1 MRVENRMQKD
11 LITITKGESIKTAI
25 DLIRERRIRHLPV
38 VEGKE
43 LVGILTERDVRPFYP
58 ASVSFLAGR
67 ASDIGDLLDRLEK
80 TKVEEIMV
88 KEVTTVKPDNTF
100 EYASHLLHEK
110 KIGALPVVKGK
121 ELVGI
126 ITESDILDAFLEVL
140 GTKTPSSLLE
150 IETSNRSGTLEGV
163 CRIARDH
170 NAEVISTYTTPASRG
185 GTERNLVIRL
195 NIPHADHL
203 VGELQKEGCKV
214 LSCTTSG

>member
-58 ASVSFLAGR
+58 A
-67 ASDIGDLLDRLEK
+67 
-80 TKVEEIMV
+80 
-88 KEVTTVKPDNTF
+88 
-100 EYASHLLHEK
+100 
-110 KIGALPVVKGK
+110 
-121 ELVGI
+121 
-126 ITESDILDAFLEVL
+126 EVL

-150 IETSNRSGTLEGV
+150 IETSNRSGTLEEV

-170 NAEVISTYTTPASRG
+170 NAEVISTYTTPPSRG
-185 GTERNLVIRL
+185 GTERNLVVRL